1 MDINHNKVV
10 YIHKGEHDDPH
21 GIPQQQD
28 LEGSTETEHTLYSHT
43 ASSTP
48 KIDSFKKSNI
58 FTSIFKIAK
67 RPMNQT
73 LMQLGTRP
81 ITPYTHILKMIS
93 NMVYLKMLSIA
104 II

>member
-10 YIHKGEHDDPH
+10 YIHKGEHDNPH
-21 GIPQQQD
+21 GLPQQQD

-43 ASSTP
+43 ASSSP
-48 KIDSFKKSNI
+48 KIDSFKKLEYIYQHFQDSER
-58 FTSIFKIAK
+58 S
-67 RPMNQT
+67 MNQV
-73 LMQLGTRP
+73 LMQLGMRL
-81 ITPYTHILKMIS
+81 ITPYTHTLS